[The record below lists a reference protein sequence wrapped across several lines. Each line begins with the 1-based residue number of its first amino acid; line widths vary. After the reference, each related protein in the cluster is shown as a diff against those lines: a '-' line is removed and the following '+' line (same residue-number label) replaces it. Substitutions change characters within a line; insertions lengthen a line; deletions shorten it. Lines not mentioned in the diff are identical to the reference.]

1 LPWSSSRSAHLFLH
15 NQSDFYAVSRTAS
28 SIPKRLSG
36 LSQLKS
42 IDSRRVYSRGTT
54 DVAHKVIAV
63 GSRNGNVQK
72 AQEFINAYGAGE
84 PIKAYGTY
92 EEVFADKEIDA
103 VYIGSPHTQHY
114 DNALAA
120 LLAGKHVL
128 CEKATTS
135 NAAEL
140 RHLLSIA
147 KGTGLF
153 FMEAMWTRFQPL
165 TKEVKKIAE
174 EGSLGDPVVLH
185 ADMSHDFD
193 LENIP
198 TSHRMLDPRLG
209 GGALLDLGP
218 YPMIWAVVALYE
230 HPSNKKAL
238 PTSVSASM
246 VKTPITGVDSST
258 SWIVNFTSTLRAQ
271 AILSCSMTIP
281 TAHFGATIRY
291 RNGNILIGNPLF
303 KPSSFTVQYFDK
315 PGSGVIVREEK
326 RSLNFVGGGWCFEA
340 DEVARCVRDGKLQS
354 DLWGHDKSLLL
365 MDTFDEVR
373 RQGGYQFPDGVERL
387 T

>member
-1 LPWSSSRSAHLFLH
+1 MASTQPFVLRWGVVSTGWI
-15 NQSDFYAVSRTAS
+15 AVQFVKDCLVDPTT
-28 SIPKRLSG
+28 
-36 LSQLKS
+36 
-42 IDSRRVYSRGTT
+42 RGTT
-54 DVAHKVIAV
+54 DVVHKVIAV

-72 AQEFINAYGAGE
+72 AEVFITAHGAGE

-92 EEVFADKEIDA
+92 EDVYADKEIDA
-103 VYIGSPHTQHY
+103 IYIGSPHTQHY
-114 DNALAA
+114 GNALAA

-140 RHLLSIA
+140 RHLLSVA
-147 KGTGLF
+147 KEKGLF

-185 ADMSHDFD
+185 ADFSVDFD

-198 TSHRMLDPRLG
+198 TSHRMLDPKLG

-218 YPMIWAVVALYE
+218 YPMLWAIVALYE

-238 PTSVSASM
+238 PTSISASM

-258 SWIVNFTSTLRAQ
+258 SWIMNFTSTLRAQ
-271 AILSCSMTIP
+271 AILSCSMTLP
-281 TAHFGATIRY
+281 SAHFGATIRY
-291 RNGNILIGNPLF
+291 RNGNILIGTPIPI
-303 KPSSFTVQYFDK
+303 PSSFTVQYFDK

-326 RSLNFVGGGWCFEA
+326 RSFDYAGGGWFFEA

-373 RQGGYQFPDGVERL
+373 RQGGYKLPDGVEKVF
-387 T
+387 